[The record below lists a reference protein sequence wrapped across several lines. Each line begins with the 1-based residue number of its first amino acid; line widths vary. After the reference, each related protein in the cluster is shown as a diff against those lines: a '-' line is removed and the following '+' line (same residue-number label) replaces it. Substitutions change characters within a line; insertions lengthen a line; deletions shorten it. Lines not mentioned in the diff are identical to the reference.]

1 MIGVERI
8 RSNHVAHIHELLY
21 QPAQHVVS
29 AQPKRLGVKAVVTL
43 VDAASVAALD
53 STLVIAMNGLQQIHA
68 RTRSEAESQRRLPL
82 QDFANLVD
90 LPDLVGT
97 EAPDGDAFVAFLY
110 DDANARNWANAS
122 CT

>member
-1 MIGVERI
+1 MFSWCHLEMIGVERI

-68 RTRSEAESQRRLPL
+68 RTRSERNR
-82 QDFANLVD
+82 
-90 LPDLVGT
+90 
-97 EAPDGDAFVAFLY
+97 
-110 DDANARNWANAS
+110 NAACRCRTS
-122 CT
+122 RIS